1 MEKEKKEKEIRDE
14 EKEMSESHA
23 LVLVE
28 DKKEVNLDDKIEE
41 DKNYNDVNYW
51 HIEVNERINDDILK
65 ELE

>member
-51 HIEVNERINDDILK
+51 HIEVNELINDDILK

>member
-51 HIEVNERINDDILK
+51 HIEVNELINDYILK

>member
-14 EKEMSESHA
+14 EKEMNESHA

-28 DKKEVNLDDKIEE
+28 DKKEENSDDKIEE

>member
-28 DKKEVNLDDKIEE
+28 DKKEENLDDKIEE

>member
-51 HIEVNERINDDILK
+51 HIEVNEGINDDILK

>member
-28 DKKEVNLDDKIEE
+28 DKKEANLDDKIEE

-51 HIEVNERINDDILK
+51 HIEVNELINDDILK